1 MALVG
6 FDDTLHQRVADHIL
20 GLEMGEADAGDVLQD
35 LDHVLEAGAGAA
47 GQVDLGD
54 VAGDHRGGAEADPV
68 RNIFICS
75 TVVFWL
81 SSRMMKLLFSV
92 RPRM

>member
-1 MALVG
+1 MPGTSFSTSMTCARPDLVP
-6 FDDTLHQRVADHIL
+6 
-20 GLEMGEADAGDVLQD
+20 
-35 LDHVLEAGAGAA
+35 
-47 GQVDLGD
+47 
-54 VAGDHRGGAEADPV
+54 RGRSTWVMSPVITAVEPKPIRV

-81 SSRMMKLLFSV
+81 SSRMMKLLFRV

>member
-47 GQVDLGD
+47 GRSTWVTS
-54 VAGDHRGGAEADPV
+54 PV
-68 RNIFICS
+68 ITAVEPKPIR
-75 TVVFWL
+75 
-81 SSRMMKLLFSV
+81 
-92 RPRM
+92 